1 MARIIWTDRALTDI
15 EAIADYIALDSIRYA
30 KLVVQQLFG
39 KTEILKTFPLSG
51 RMVPELQNTNL
62 RELLEG
68 EFRIIY
74 EVHEENAIFILTVHH
89 TARLLRPTQ
98 L

>member
-15 EAIADYIALDSIRYA
+15 EAIADYIALDSVRYA
-30 KLVVQQLFG
+30 KMVVQQLFK

-51 RMVPELQNTNL
+51 RIVPELQNPNL

-74 EVHEENAIFILTVHH
+74 EIHEENTIFILTVHH

>member
-1 MARIIWTDRALTDI
+1 MVRIIWTDRALTDI
-15 EAIADYIALDSIRYA
+15 EAIADYIALDVVRYA
-30 KLVVQQLFG
+30 KMVVQQLF
-39 KTEILKTFPLSG
+39 KNTEILKTFPLSG
-51 RMVPELQNTNL
+51 RMVPELQNPNL

-68 EFRIIY
+68 EFRMIY
-74 EVHEENAIFILTVHH
+74 EILEENTIIILTVHH

>member
-39 KTEILKTFPLSG
+39 KTEVLKTFPLSG

-74 EVHEENAIFILTVHH
+74 EVHEENTIFILTVHH